1 MIVVIQKTNENPFV
15 SRDDE
20 WRNAFTSNKQRFRF
34 RNELFPRR
42 IRTVHRENLRKLEL
56 SFLSRLL
63 RLLSLRTRV
72 NQISRVGNRYFTLW
86 NCKLQGSNNWDFQHH
101 EFQKFISSSQNDI
114 KQRIGLRWQ
123 TPSNDYT
130 GNDRCNKIVAI
141 LNVSISTLVSIKATV
156 WLLYFKEGRTVADP
170 RASIN
175 RSVSP
180 YQTSDAG
187 LTRFFS
193 SFSFFLSFFP
203 STLSKDPLG

>member
-1 MIVVIQKTNENPFV
+1 MIVVIQKTNENPFL
-15 SRDDE
+15 SRDDK

-34 RNELFPRR
+34 RNELFRR
-42 IRTVHRENLRKLEL
+42 GIRTVHRENLRKLEL

-72 NQISRVGNRYFTLW
+72 NQISRVGNRYFTSW

>member
-1 MIVVIQKTNENPFV
+1 MLFKKQTRTRSF

-34 RNELFPRR
+34 RNELFRRR

-86 NCKLQGSNNWDFQHH
+86 NCKLQESNNWDFQHH

>member
-1 MIVVIQKTNENPFV
+1 MIVVIQKTNENPFL
-15 SRDDE
+15 SRDDK

-56 SFLSRLL
+56 SFLSRL
-63 RLLSLRTRV
+63 SNPRTRV

>member
-1 MIVVIQKTNENPFV
+1 MIVVIQKTNENPFL
-15 SRDDE
+15 SRDDK